1 MLVIT
6 TEMMKKYTRQ
16 TSTQDDVVKFE
27 KQVSRQYSKQQ
38 SNTEETAKKEDKESE
53 ENKEEV
59 CTE

>member
-27 KQVSRQYSKQQ
+27 KQVSQQYSKQQ
-38 SNTEETAKKEDKESE
+38 SNTEETGKKENKDSE

-59 CTE
+59 CTK